1 MHNQFLTPE
10 DAREFLAWRGRRNAE
25 LRAQAPAGA
34 EELYAKLFPPIS
46 DEMWRYLM
54 ERSLLGEFR
63 HPASLPPL
71 DR

>member
-1 MHNQFLTPE
+1 
-10 DAREFLAWRGRRNAE
+10 
-25 LRAQAPAGA
+25 
-34 EELYAKLFPPIS
+34 LYAKLFPPIS